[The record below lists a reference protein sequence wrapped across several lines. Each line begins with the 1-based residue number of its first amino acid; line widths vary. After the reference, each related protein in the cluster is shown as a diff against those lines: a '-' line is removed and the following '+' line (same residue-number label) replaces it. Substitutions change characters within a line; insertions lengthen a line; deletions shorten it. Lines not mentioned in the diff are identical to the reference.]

1 MKRTILSALIL
12 AVFAAGNILAA
23 DAPSAAEQK
32 LRESVRALTLQLRAS
47 DNEKAVMQGTLT
59 EAEQKV
65 ADLTEQLE
73 KYKKQLLADKEA
85 AEKAVAEMEAR
96 LVAKDGEIATG
107 EKSLASWK
115 KAHGEVKAA
124 YEKAVAIGNAKEAER
139 ATLAAQVIVL
149 DRQVADQRTRNAA
162 LYKTGTEVLSRY
174 EKFGLGTALTSREPF
189 VGTTRVKFE
198 NLVQDYSG
206 PTGRSENQTRRQA
219 AAAPRAVGC
228 AGKNGEAV
236 RAKNSPLNAGDGGFQ
251 RNQLRADKSRRIV
264 AKRTCSQRRRQSRPS
279 VMKPFIIPRCVV
291 PQWRARPARS
301 ASRRRSA

>member
-1 MKRTILSALIL
+1 MNRTILSVLVL
-12 AVFAAGNILAA
+12 AVFTAGNILAA

-73 KYKKQLLADKEA
+73 KYKKQLIADKEA
-85 AEKAVAEMEAR
+85 SDKAVAEMEAR
-96 LVAKDGEIATG
+96 IVTKDGEILTG

-124 YEKAVAIGNAKEAER
+124 YEKAVVIGNAKEADR
-139 ATLAAQVIVL
+139 AKLAARVIVL
-149 DRQVADQRTRNAA
+149 DRQVSDQRTRNAA
-162 LYKTGTEVLSRY
+162 LYKTGTDVLSRY

-198 NLVQDYSG
+198 NLIQDYSDQLADQKIK
-206 PTGRSENQTRRQA
+206 PEEKLPPPPAA
-219 AAAPRAVGC
+219 AAAPEKTQKPSGQ
-228 AGKNGEAV
+228 KV
-236 RAKNSPLNAGDGGFQ
+236 RP
-251 RNQLRADKSRRIV
+251 
-264 AKRTCSQRRRQSRPS
+264 
-279 VMKPFIIPRCVV
+279 
-291 PQWRARPARS
+291 
-301 ASRRRSA
+301 

>member
-1 MKRTILSALIL
+1 MNDQHAAHAPAPAPQSGDVHETHEMTRKGESFFVRFRAFRGPHPKTVAALLVL
-12 AVFAAGNILAA
+12 ALLPALRAA

-73 KYKKQLLADKEA
+73 KYKKQLIADKEA
-85 AEKAVAEMEAR
+85 SDKAVAEMEAR
-96 LVAKDGEIATG
+96 ITAKDGEIATG

-139 ATLAAQVIVL
+139 AKLAARVIVL

-162 LYKTGTEVLSRY
+162 LYKTGTDVLSRY

-198 NLVQDYSG
+198 NLIQDYSDQLAD
-206 PTGRSENQTRRQA
+206 QTIKPEEKPPAPA
-219 AAAPRAVGC
+219 AAASPAAPVKAEKT
-228 AGKNGEAV
+228 AGKN
-236 RAKNSPLNAGDGGFQ
+236 S
-251 RNQLRADKSRRIV
+251 
-264 AKRTCSQRRRQSRPS
+264 
-279 VMKPFIIPRCVV
+279 KP
-291 PQWRARPARS
+291 
-301 ASRRRSA
+301 